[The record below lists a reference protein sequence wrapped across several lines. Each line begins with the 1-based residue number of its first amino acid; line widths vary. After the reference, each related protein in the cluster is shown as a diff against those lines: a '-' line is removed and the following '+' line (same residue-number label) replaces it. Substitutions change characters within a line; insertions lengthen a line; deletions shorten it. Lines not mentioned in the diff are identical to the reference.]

1 MLKTANEKLN
11 LYQKLDKEIP
21 KIQEKQKSISDEISK
36 LNTQKAS
43 DEAFIS
49 ENTKRVI
56 SIKSELDFE
65 SADLAKDKLKEYTNL
80 SNDIKN
86 AIEKS
91 KNDFDDIKSKYDTQK
106 GKKASL
112 ENALKEFKE
121 IDLASLNEKSLKLN
135 EYKKDIDK
143 TAKSLYSRIESNK
156 LLVDN
161 ISKKRDILKG

>member
-21 KIQEKQKSISDEISK
+21 KIQEKQKSLSDEIST

-49 ENTKRVI
+49 ENTKRVT
-56 SIKSELDFE
+56 SIKSELDFK

-86 AIEKS
+86 AIEKA
-91 KNDFDDIKSKYDTQK
+91 KMILTILNQNMTRKRVQK
-106 GKKASL
+106 Q
-112 ENALKEFKE
+112 ALKMH
-121 IDLASLNEKSLKLN
+121 LKNL
-135 EYKKDIDK
+135 
-143 TAKSLYSRIESNK
+143 RK
-156 LLVDN
+156 L
-161 ISKKRDILKG
+161 I